1 VTIREY
7 IESSKPRVNRA
18 ADFLAGSSVISGY
31 CQIYCE
37 IRGDE
42 GVAGDCRSIYFANF
56 LI

>member
-1 VTIREY
+1 MTIREY

-18 ADFLAGSSVISGY
+18 ADFLAGSSVISGC

-42 GVAGDCRSIYFANF
+42 GIAGDCKSIYF
-56 LI
+56 LTS